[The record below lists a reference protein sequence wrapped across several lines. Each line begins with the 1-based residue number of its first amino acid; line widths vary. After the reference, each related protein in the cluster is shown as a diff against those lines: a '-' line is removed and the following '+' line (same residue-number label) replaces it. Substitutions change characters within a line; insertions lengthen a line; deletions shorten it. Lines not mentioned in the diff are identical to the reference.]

1 MYYRDKYF
9 AIDNVLQITRDS
21 LVSCMRVVKPVNI
34 EVRTHCVLNW
44 DAFILDWDS
53 GFFIR

>member
-21 LVSCMRVVKPVNI
+21 LGFMRVVASVNI
-34 EVRTHCVLNW
+34 EVRTHCFLNW

-53 GFFIR
+53 

>member
-21 LVSCMRVVKPVNI
+21 LVSLELWYLLI
-34 EVRTHCVLNW
+34 
-44 DAFILDWDS
+44 
-53 GFFIR
+53 